1 MLTTLSPSPI
11 LLPFS
16 PFLSLHWRKYAQL
29 LFLWNTNSN
38 VLWFPQ
44 SKSQPYSKEEWTVY
58 CPQLLLCT
66 SLNPQNSKN
75 KGFSSQRFTIV
86 TMTFQWLSKAISI
99 LQCSFQKVIFKV
111 YLKSP
116 LEKLFQFSI
125 EQMTTFLKCL
135 TLLHSF
141 QLSI

>member
-44 SKSQPYSKEEWTVY
+44 SKSQPCSKVEWTVY

-66 SLNPQNSKN
+66 SLSLQNSKN

-125 EQMTTFLKCL
+125 EQMTAFLKCL